1 MIRHVEGVYHGYG
14 VFHNPRYLFCD
25 CRAVDRKSLQG
36 QGVSISHVDFI
47 ILFAQDFQILKYYNE
62 IFAELFLKK

>member
-14 VFHNPRYLFCD
+14 VFHRSGYFFCD

-47 ILFAQDFQILKYYNE
+47 ILLAQDFQILTYYNE

>member
-1 MIRHVEGVYHGYG
+1 MVMEC
-14 VFHNPRYLFCD
+14 FTAPDSYLFD

-47 ILFAQDFQILKYYNE
+47 ILLAQDFQILTYYNE
-62 IFAELFLKK
+62 IFAELFLKG